1 MLELHVSYTSSEE
14 PCPGQAAVCL
24 IRFGTPEPA
33 ADRALFCIDTHLP
46 AVPADAALAEQI
58 RFAEGALLSGG
69 TDGAVSYLHSPHWL
83 LAQIHVPLDQAADVA
98 AITEQAYLE
107 LFSAQHALGFP
118 HVARLWNYL
127 PDINCGQG
135 DAEVYKQ
142 FCWGRHRAFSRLAIA
157 PAQFPAASALG
168 RQDGG
173 LLVYMLAAAEPCIHI
188 ENPLQTSAYCYPRE
202 YGPASPSFAR
212 ASLAGD
218 TLFISGTASILNAQS
233 YHQGDLVKQAE
244 LSCQNIQR
252 VIEQAQLQTAA
263 TFTLRLAKVYLRSG
277 ADRAQVQHLLPAWL
291 GPECALLWLEAD
303 ICRAEL
309 LIEIEG
315 IAVRD

>member
-1 MLELHVSYTSSEE
+1 MLALQFSYTSAEAPLPE
-14 PCPGQAAVCL
+14 QAAVCR
-24 IRFGTPEPA
+24 IGFGAQAPV
-33 ADRALFCIDTHLP
+33 LGG
-46 AVPADAALAEQI
+46 AALCIHTDLPLLPGDSARAEQI
-58 RFAEGALLSGG
+58 HFAGAPLERGAH
-69 TDGAVSYLHSPHWL
+69 GAVSYLYTPDWL
-83 LAQIHVPLDQAADVA
+83 VAQIQVPLEAADDIA
-98 AITEQAYLE
+98 AITEQSYRA
-107 LFSAQHALGFP
+107 LFSCMHQLGFAQ
-118 HVARLWNYL
+118 VVRIWNYL
-127 PDINCGQG
+127 PDINNGEG

-142 FCWGRHRAFSRLAIA
+142 FCWGRHRAFAALALP

-168 RQDGG
+168 RPAGG
-173 LLVYMLAAAEPCIHI
+173 LLVYALAHAGACSHI
-188 ENPLQTSAYCYPRE
+188 ENPQQTSAYCYPRE

-233 YHQGDLVKQAE
+233 YYPGDVIKQAQ

-252 VIEQAQLQTAA
+252 VMAQAQRQAAA
-263 TFTLRLAKVYLRSG
+263 TFTLRLAKVYLRCG
-277 ADRAQVQHLLPAWL
+277 AERAQLHSLLPQWL
-291 GPECALLWLEAD
+291 GPDCELVWLQAD